1 MKMKRHWRA
10 LLLFTVV
17 ALIAACG
24 GGGTGDTSIPITS
37 ADDAPAPTADTG
49 DTGGADTTGGED
61 TGGSAEGGS
70 MTMLIGSSG
79 DAETNAVQAA
89 VDAWGEESG
98 VSVEVIAAN
107 DLTQQLG
114 QGFSGGNPPD
124 IFYMSWDQ
132 FQTYAANGYLEP
144 YARSC
149 PTPTPSISRCA
160 TRSRTTAAS
169 TAPRRTSP
177 RWVW

>member
-1 MKMKRHWRA
+1 MKTHRHWRV

-24 GGGTGDTSIPITS
+24 GGGTEDTSIPITQGDQTPS
-37 ADDAPAPTADTG
+37 TTAATGETGATDTTAG
-49 DTGGADTTGGED
+49 SDTTGGE
-61 TGGSAEGGS
+61 AAGGS

-98 VSVEVIAAN
+98 VTVEVIAAN

-132 FQTYAANGYLEP
+132 FQTYASNGYLEP
-144 YARSC
+144 YAE
-149 PTPTPSISRCA
+149 
-160 TRSRTTAAS
+160 
-169 TAPRRTSP
+169 
-177 RWVW
+177 